1 VDVATLRELTP
12 FKGHTRWVRFTAFSP
27 DNRILASAGLDES
40 VRLWDVATH
49 EQIAALRGHQ
59 RRIHFVTFSHD
70 GQLVATA
77 GMDRTVKIW
86 NTPKIDEARPGTKP
100 IPAAASSGQSGV
112 LR

>member
-1 VDVATLRELTP
+1 
-12 FKGHTRWVRFTAFSP
+12 
-27 DNRILASAGLDES
+27 LASAGLDES

-49 EQIAALRGHQ
+49 EQIAALRGHR

-86 NTPKIDEARPGTKP
+86 DMSKIKKP
-100 IPAAASSGQSGV
+100 ASTAASVEGQSGA
-112 LR
+112 RR

>member
-1 VDVATLRELTP
+1 MQELGP
-12 FKGHTRWVRFTAFSP
+12 FKGHTRWVRFCAFSP
-27 DNRILASAGLDES
+27 DSRILASAGLDES

-49 EQIAALRGHQ
+49 EQIAALKGHQ

-77 GMDRTVKIW
+77 GMDWTAKIW
-86 NTPKIDEARPGTKP
+86 DTPKTKRSGP
-100 IPAAASSGQSGV
+100 TAASSKGQLGV